1 MNLLQR
7 NLSILFIGILAV
19 IVGLVVTNS
28 KLALLISVFI
38 ALLSFWKKENGIL
51 FLLIFI
57 PLRPF
62 LIAVNPGFKVIGDAI
77 IGLLLIRTIWDS
89 RKELR
94 KLFTFH
100 PFELA
105 FFAFAVIGVLS
116 ALITDVSLK
125 AIIVQ
130 FRAYFLFYLVYYIVK
145 RMDITSVMI
154 RRMSYTTFFLA
165 VIMSIQGIVEKI
177 SNKTALMP
185 QEWQE
190 WWLSPTNRIRVY
202 GLLKGPNELSLYL
215 LIAIII
221 SLYLLKQVHGKARS
235 FLYVGMTLMGTTM
248 LLTYSRGTLLTLFA
262 FLVIYLIVNRK
273 WRPFVKL
280 SIVAIVSIGL
290 FFGVNQAADLYYN
303 HYLTGEDQEGYGKDS
318 DNGSKRYKNA
328 FSEETIGQSSS
339 SGRLYY
345 VKKAVEIFKDH
356 PIVGTGFGTF
366 GGAATLAYSSPIY
379 DDYGIESNFYSDNQY
394 ILVLAET
401 GILGTL
407 ALILVSYFL
416 LVATWKNRKKFYGPL
431 LSYLFIA
438 LIVGGAVYNIL
449 ENDTFMMFYFILL
462 GIVLNKQINKEPDSF
477 I

>member
-7 NLSILFIGILAV
+7 NLSILLIGLLAV
-19 IVGLVVTNS
+19 IVGLLVPNS

-38 ALLSFWKKENGIL
+38 AVLSFWKKENGIL

-62 LIAVNPGFKVIGDAI
+62 LIAVNPGFKAIGDAI
-77 IGLLLIRTIWDS
+77 IAFLLIRTFWDY
-89 RKELR
+89 RKNIK

-100 PFELA
+100 PFEWA
-105 FFAFAVIGVLS
+105 FFAFAVVGVVS
-116 ALITDVSLK
+116 ALLTDVSIK

-130 FRAYFLFYLVYYIVK
+130 LRAYFLYYLVFYIVK
-145 RMDITSVMI
+145 RMEFTSEMI
-154 RRMSYTTFFLA
+154 RKMSYTTFFLA

-215 LIAIII
+215 LIAFII
-221 SLYLLKQVHGKARS
+221 SLYLLKQVHGKMRS
-235 FLYVGMTLMGTTM
+235 LLYIGMTLMGTTI
-248 LLTYSRGTLLTLFA
+248 LLTYSRGTLLTLVV
-262 FLVIYLIVNRK
+262 FLVIYLVINRK

-280 SIVAIVSIGL
+280 GIVAIVSIGL
-290 FFGVNQAADLYYN
+290 FFGVNQAADQYYN
-303 HYLTGEDQEGYGKDS
+303 HFLTSNDQEGYGKNEDS
-318 DNGSKRYKNA
+318 GSKRYKNA

-345 VKKAVEIFKDH
+345 VKKAVEVFKHH
-356 PIVGTGFGTF
+356 PIIGTGFATF

-379 DDYGIESNFYSDNQY
+379 EDYGIETNFYSDNQY

-416 LVATWKNRKKFYGPL
+416 LVATWKNRKKYFGPL
-431 LSYLFIA
+431 LSYLFVA

-462 GIVLNKQINKEPDSF
+462 GIVFQKQINKEPESSN
-477 I
+477 

>member
-62 LIAVNPGFKVIGDAI
+62 LIAVNPGYKVIGDAI

-100 PFELA
+100 HFELA

-130 FRAYFLFYLVYYIVK
+130 LRAYFLFYLVYYIVK
-145 RMDITSVMI
+145 RMDFTSEMI

-215 LIAIII
+215 LIAFII
-221 SLYLLKQVHGKARS
+221 SLYLLKQVRGKARS
-235 FLYVGMTLMGTTM
+235 FLYVGMTLMGTTI

-262 FLVIYLIVNRK
+262 FLFIYVIVNRK

-303 HYLTGEDQEGYGKDS
+303 HYLTGEDQEGYGNDNDS
-318 DNGSKRYKNA
+318 GSKRYKNA

-356 PIVGTGFGTF
+356 PIIGTGFGTF

-379 DDYGIESNFYSDNQY
+379 DDYGIETNFYSDNQY

-416 LVATWKNRKKFYGPL
+416 LVVTWKNRKKFYGPL

>member
-7 NLSILFIGILAV
+7 NLPILFIGILAV
-19 IVGLVVTNS
+19 IAGLLVTNS
-28 KLALLISVFI
+28 KLALLISVLI
-38 ALLSFWKKENGIL
+38 ALLSFWKKETGIL

-62 LIAVNPGFKVIGDAI
+62 LIAVNPGYKVIGDAI
-77 IGLLLIRTIWDS
+77 IGLLLIRTFWDY
-89 RKELR
+89 RKDLK
-94 KLFTFH
+94 KLFTFQS
-100 PFELA
+100 FELA

-116 ALITDVSLK
+116 ALLTDVSLK

-130 FRAYFLFYLVYYIVK
+130 LRAYFLFYLVYYIVK
-145 RMDITSVMI
+145 RMDFTAEMI
-154 RRMSYTTFFLA
+154 RKMAYTTFFLA
-165 VIMSIQGIVEKI
+165 LIMSIQGIVEKI

-215 LIAIII
+215 LIALII
-221 SLYLLKQVHGKARS
+221 SLYLLKQMHGKMRW
-235 FLYVGMTLMGTTM
+235 FLYVGITLMGTTI
-248 LLTYSRGTLLTLFA
+248 LLTYSRGTLLTLIA
-262 FLVIYLIVNRK
+262 FLVIYILINRI

-280 SIVAIVSIGL
+280 GIVAIVSIGL
-290 FFGVNQAADLYYN
+290 FFGVNQVADQYYN
-303 HYLTGEDQEGYGKDS
+303 HYLTGEDQEGYGADKDS
-318 DNGSKRYKNA
+318 GSKRFKNT

-345 VKKAVEIFKDH
+345 VKKAVEVFKDH
-356 PIVGTGFGTF
+356 PIIGTGFGTF

-379 DDYGIESNFYSDNQY
+379 EDYGIETNFYSDNQY

-416 LVATWKNRKKFYGPL
+416 LVATWKNRKKYFGPL
-431 LSYLFIA
+431 LSYLFVA

-449 ENDTFMMFYFILL
+449 ENDTFMMFYFIML
-462 GIVLNKQINKEPDSF
+462 GIAFQRRNIDNEHRVS
-477 I
+477 